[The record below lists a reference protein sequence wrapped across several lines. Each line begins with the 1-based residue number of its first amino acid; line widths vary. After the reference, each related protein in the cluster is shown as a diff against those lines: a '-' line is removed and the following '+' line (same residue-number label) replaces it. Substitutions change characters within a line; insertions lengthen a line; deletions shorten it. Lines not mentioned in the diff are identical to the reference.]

1 MKLSNVRSNME
12 QILFRAQ
19 FTIEEGKIEEY
30 KKLVQ
35 DTNDRVDIYEPRYSI
50 YSIRSPVS
58 NLSRYFLASLT
69 SYSVSSRGLIPSHL
83 HENIP

>member
-58 NLSRYFLASLT
+58 KLS
-69 SYSVSSRGLIPSHL
+69 I
-83 HENIP
+83 